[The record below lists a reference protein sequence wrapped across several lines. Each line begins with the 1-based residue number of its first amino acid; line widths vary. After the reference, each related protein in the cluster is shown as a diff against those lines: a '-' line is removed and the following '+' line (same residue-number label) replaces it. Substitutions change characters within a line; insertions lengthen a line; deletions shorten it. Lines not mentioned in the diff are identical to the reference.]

1 MEHQLLD
8 RKSYQRFCLLEDAIT
23 ISDRNTIWRF
33 PSASVWRAQ
42 RPCSRAWMPSSSAM
56 APLPGVG
63 QAIDATRCQHIGDED
78 KERLAQGKAP
88 DWSAAKRR

>member
-42 RPCSRAWMPSSSAM
+42 RHCSRAWMPSCSAM
-56 APLPGVG
+56 AALPGAG
-63 QAIDATRCQHIGDED
+63 QAIDATLVPAYR
-78 KERLAQGKAP
+78 QGRQGTSGPRQGA
-88 DWSAAKRR
+88 